1 MQIQTN
7 SKTYKHNITCND
19 NKNKKTKFNDQIT
32 ENRKFQG
39 YKKKIVIHGEVIM
52 QMFLHE

>member
-19 NKNKKTKFNDQIT
+19 NKNKETKFNDQIT

-39 YKKKIVIHGEVIM
+39 HKKKIVIHGEVIM